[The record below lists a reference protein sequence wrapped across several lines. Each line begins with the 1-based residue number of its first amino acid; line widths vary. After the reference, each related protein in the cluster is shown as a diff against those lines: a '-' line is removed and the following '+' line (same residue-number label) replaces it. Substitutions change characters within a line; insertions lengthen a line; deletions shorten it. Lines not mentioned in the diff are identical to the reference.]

1 MKELLEKLFN
11 PLVVLVMMERI
22 NIYFVLN
29 IVFSLG
35 YKDAITKNKKYV
47 GK

>member
-1 MKELLEKLFN
+1 
-11 PLVVLVMMERI
+11 VMMERI

-35 YKDAITKNKKYV
+35 YKNAITKNKNEKYV